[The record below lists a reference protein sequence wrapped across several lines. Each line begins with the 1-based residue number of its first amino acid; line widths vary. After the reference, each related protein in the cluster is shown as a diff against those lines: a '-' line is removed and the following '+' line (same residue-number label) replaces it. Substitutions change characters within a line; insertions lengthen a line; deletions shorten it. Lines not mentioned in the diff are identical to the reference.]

1 MAGRKAGVTE
11 RKDSGSWEPK
21 EGEVLEKETIAMT
34 MMVETG
40 SKGQADNEVV
50 DEDAGSKGLAS
61 LTLFYL

>member
-11 RKDSGSWEPK
+11 RKDSGSRELK
-21 EGEVLEKETIAMT
+21 EAEVLEKETIAMT

-40 SKGQADNEVV
+40 SKEQADNEVV

-61 LTLFYL
+61 LTLSYL